1 MHQGEDTSCYWVCG
15 WTPWKGGQSPCMGYL
30 GRYQTVW
37 MRIRVRLLACPL
49 WYVVCMHLMS
59 HPPEFQLIASPDAG
73 DTCLSQKR
81 MSSYSGIDADNQ
93 PPVLWMHKEFN
104 LCHISKNP
112 IYLKTGSSFNCYW
125 ISFLAH
131 IGTLT
136 HAVRGTAVSD
146 TLKHP

>member
-1 MHQGEDTSCYWVCG
+1 
-15 WTPWKGGQSPCMGYL
+15 
-30 GRYQTVW
+30 
-37 MRIRVRLLACPL
+37 MRIHLVTESVAGPHEKEDRVLVWAIWAGTEQSGYENKSTFTCLPSVICCLHAFNE
-49 WYVVCMHLMS
+49 
-59 HPPEFQLIASPDAG
+59 PPPDFQLIASPDAG
-73 DTCLSQKR
+73 DTCLSQKW
-81 MSSYSGIDADNQ
+81 MSSYSGIDTDNQ

-136 HAVRGTAVSD
+136 HTVRGAAVSD